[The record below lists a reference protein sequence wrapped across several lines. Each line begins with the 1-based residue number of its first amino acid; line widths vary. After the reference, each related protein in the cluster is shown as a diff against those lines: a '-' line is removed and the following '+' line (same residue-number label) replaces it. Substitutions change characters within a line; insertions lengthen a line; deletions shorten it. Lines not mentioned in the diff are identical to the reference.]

1 MASAPAPSAPPDAEF
16 PADAVEVGRV
26 TDAWGIKGWI
36 RVQPY
41 AKDPQALFSSRRWYL
56 RPPLLQPGR
65 PAPVVAAPL
74 PHLLRVA
81 EARSHGDDV
90 VAAIRD
96 VTDRKAAEALRGA
109 RIFVARSSFPTADE
123 GEYYWIDLIGLQVVN
138 RDGVALG
145 RVIGL
150 LDNGAQSVLQVRDD
164 AAADAAGQPVA
175 ERLIP
180 FVAAYIDHVDLAAR
194 RIDVDWGVDY

>member
-1 MASAPAPSAPPDAEF
+1 MAAAPAPSAPDAEF

-56 RPPLLQPGR
+56 RPPLPQPGR
-65 PAPVVAAPL
+65 PAPAAAAPL
-74 PHLLRVA
+74 PDLLRVA

-96 VTDRKAAEALRGA
+96 VTDRNAAEALRGA
-109 RIFVARSSFPTADE
+109 RIFVARSSFPTAADDE
-123 GEYYWIDLIGLQVVN
+123 FYWVDLIGLQVVN
-138 RDGVALG
+138 REGVTLG
-145 RVIGL
+145 QVSGL